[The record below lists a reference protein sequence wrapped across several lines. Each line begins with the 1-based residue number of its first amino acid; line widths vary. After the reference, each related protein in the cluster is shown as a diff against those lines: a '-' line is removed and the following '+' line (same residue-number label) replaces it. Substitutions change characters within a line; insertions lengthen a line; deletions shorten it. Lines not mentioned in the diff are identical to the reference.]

1 MSPLSSL
8 ETIFDCKACG
18 TLLFAG
24 TSILSTEISLPDV
37 STVFAKKSATPMS
50 AQRRESA
57 LNPYLDFRGSS
68 TPMEVETSGLDNQ
81 SDCSSVDT
89 TLLNQGIMSPTVP
102 LVNIAQKW
110 EMGDFVGQRM
120 RPNHC
125 NGNSRNSKSFHF
137 SPSKFQD
144 TDSVQSPMHSI
155 NSAASGTMDWERTST
170 ASINSPL
177 KLEYSVM
184 SDQPSVGIPYLKLMV
199 GMTVGNSPTHT
210 HPSTPNNQIRGVTYG
225 NRSFCSDSPVS
236 EVSSSTVSV
245 VSQSRPQSAEKRRW
259 LAQMATE
266 GHGVSTTSPRKVR
279 LSIS

>member
-37 STVFAKKSATPMS
+37 STVFAKKTATPTS
-50 AQRRESA
+50 AQPRESL
-57 LNPYLDFRGSS
+57 LNPHSDFRGSS
-68 TPMEVETSGLDNQ
+68 RPMEIETSGLDNQ

-89 TLLNQGIMSPTVP
+89 TLLQGITSPTAP
-102 LVNIAQKW
+102 LVNIAQRW
-110 EMGDFVGQRM
+110 ETVDFEGQRM

-125 NGNSRNSKSFHF
+125 NSNFRNTKSFHF

-144 TDSVQSPMHSI
+144 ADSVQSSRNSI
-155 NSAASGTMDWERTST
+155 NSATSGTMDWERTST
-170 ASINSPL
+170 TPINSPL
-177 KLEYSVM
+177 KLEYGVM
-184 SDQPSVGIPYLKLMV
+184 SDQPPVGIPYLKLMV

-210 HPSTPNNQIRGVTYG
+210 HPSTPNNPIRAHGT
-225 NRSFCSDSPVS
+225 RSFCYDSPDFS
-236 EVSSSTVSV
+236 EVSSSAVSV
-245 VSQSRPQSAEKRRW
+245 ISQSRPQSAEKRRW
-259 LAQMATE
+259 LARMAME
-266 GHGVSTTSPRKVR
+266 GHGASATSPRKVR